1 MDISWTYLGHGGMSR
16 THVGRISCVGM
27 NICPLGGIKKAT
39 DDEGRAKIGMSV
51 HTRKEQDMND
61 WKVWPEIG
69 QKLTVYRTAKIGQ
82 IEQFRPDTIN
92 LDCVTTL
99 CHSHIIG

>member
-1 MDISWTYLGHGGMSR
+1 M
-16 THVGRISCVGM
+16 
-27 NICPLGGIKKAT
+27 
-39 DDEGRAKIGMSV
+39 AKIGMSV
-51 HTRKEQDMND
+51 HTRQEQDWKS
-61 WKVWPEIG
+61 WKVGQEIW

-99 CHSHIIG
+99 CHSHILD

>member
-1 MDISWTYLGHGGMSR
+1 MEACRARTRRTALLSR
-16 THVGRISCVGM
+16 GLTSVHRE
-27 NICPLGGIKKAT
+27 LKKAT
-39 DDEGRAKIGMSV
+39 DDEGKAKIGMPV
-51 HTRKEQDMND
+51 HTSQEQDSTKG
-61 WKVWPEIG
+61 KVRLEIG
-69 QKLTVYRTAKIGQ
+69 RKLTKFRTAKIGQ